1 MNVSKRSEPESAEKT
16 QLEAL
21 LNEHEY
27 SAITGESVATARR
40 NRLIGRGCPFVKL
53 GALVRYRPED
63 VRTYIARNLRG
74 QSVEGAINAAH
85 LH

>member
-1 MNVSKRSEPESAEKT
+1 MNHSASSERASVANH

-27 SAITGESVATARR
+27 AAITGESVATARR
-40 NRLIGRGCPFVKL
+40 NRLLGKGCPFVKL

-63 VRTYIARNLRG
+63 VRAYIACNLKATGGG
-74 QSVEGAINAAH
+74 Q
-85 LH
+85 